1 MHNVHLHNARQ
12 QTDNVAIASE
22 AAAAKVIICLQ
33 QQRVGMRWDTALRGS
48 EFKCILRSMSVIHL
62 FPTVVGVMST
72 VLTAPPPPAAS
83 SFSPLG

>member
-1 MHNVHLHNARQ
+1 MHMHNVHLHNARQ

-33 QQRVGMRWDTALRGS
+33 QQRVGMRWDTALRS

-72 VLTAPPPPAAS
+72 VLTAPPPAAS